1 MLKFLG
7 SKVKKLDNGKLEI
20 SSYKPSYSLDLKSG
34 LSVPYSMLG
43 INEDVLL
50 KNVEKIDGNWV
61 LDNKNQLFNSSI
73 TTFPPSLKTVNGRIV
88 CSKEQF
94 DKFGADFQ
102 RVIGSN
108 GKIIVHE

>member
-1 MLKFLG
+1 M
-7 SKVKKLDNGKLEI
+7 EI
-20 SSYKPSYSLDLKSG
+20 SSYKPNYSLDLKSG

-43 INEDVLL
+43 VNEDVLL

-88 CSKEQF
+88 CSQKQF

-102 RVIGSN
+102 RVLGNN